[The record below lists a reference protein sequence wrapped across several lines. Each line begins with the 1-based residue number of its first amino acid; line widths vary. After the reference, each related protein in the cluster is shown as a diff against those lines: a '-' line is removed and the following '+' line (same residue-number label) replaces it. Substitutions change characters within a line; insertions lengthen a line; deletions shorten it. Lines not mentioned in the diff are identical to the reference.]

1 MKSAEEIER
10 DRVRTAQ
17 KLERTRAALIELKDL
32 IVEKDRKIFY
42 YRVKTLVLSVA
53 LCFFVASTVFLS
65 LYPEKAKVVNAC
77 LSNTISILKTD
88 SKGGYPSD
96 SSIRAA
102 EGQSKEGPA
111 KDATTD
117 GSGSSSREPAGRN
130 YPIGSEDSKV
140 LAGLLRE

>member
-53 LCFFVASTVFLS
+53 LCFFIASTLFLS
-65 LYPEKAKVVNAC
+65 LYPEKAKVVNA
-77 LSNTISILKTD
+77 NI
-88 SKGGYPSD
+88 
-96 SSIRAA
+96 
-102 EGQSKEGPA
+102 
-111 KDATTD
+111 
-117 GSGSSSREPAGRN
+117 
-130 YPIGSEDSKV
+130 
-140 LAGLLRE
+140 